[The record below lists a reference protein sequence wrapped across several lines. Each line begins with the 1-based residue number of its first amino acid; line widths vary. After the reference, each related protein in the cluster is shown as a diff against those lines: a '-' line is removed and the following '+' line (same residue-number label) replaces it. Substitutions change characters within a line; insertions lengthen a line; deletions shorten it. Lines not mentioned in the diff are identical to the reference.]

1 MIHISLHPEE
11 LFTVAGFAVTN
22 SIIVSTAILVLFAGV
37 GILLRRR
44 FALVPGMAQNIAES
58 GMEALFDLMDQVLGD
73 RKKSEK
79 YLPLVATIFLFVL
92 LSNWMG
98 LLPGIGSIVF
108 HNGEEVSPLLRS
120 PSTDLNFTLAL
131 AIISVLSINLI
142 GIGTIGVAKHAK
154 KFFNF
159 KNPIEFF
166 VGILELISEF
176 VRIISFSFRLFGN
189 IFAGEVLLV
198 VTQFLLPYVLPV
210 PFIMMETFVG
220 LIQAFIFA
228 MLTLVFISVAVEDH
242 GEEHVE
248 ANKRLMTNNK

>member
-11 LFTVAGFAVTN
+11 LFTIVGFSVTN
-22 SIIVSTAILVLFAGV
+22 SIVVSVSILALFTIAGFAM
-37 GILLRRR
+37 RRR

-58 GMEALFDLMDQVLGD
+58 TIEALIGLMDQVLGD

-79 YLPLVATIFLFVL
+79 YFALVATIFLFVL
-92 LSNWMG
+92 LSNWLG

-108 HNGEEVSPLLRS
+108 LHGEESAPLLRS
-120 PSTDLNFTLAL
+120 PSTDLNLTLAL
-131 AIISVLSINLI
+131 AIISVLSINII
-142 GIGTIGVAKHAK
+142 GIGTIGIAAHAK

-159 KNPIEFF
+159 RNPIEFF

-189 IFAGEVLLV
+189 IFAGEVLLI
-198 VTQFLLPYVLPV
+198 VTQFLIPYFLPV
-210 PFIMMETFVG
+210 PFIMMEVFVG

-228 MLTLVFISVAVEDH
+228 MLTLVFISVAIETHD
-242 GEEHVE
+242 EH
-248 ANKRLMTNNK
+248 

>member
-11 LFTVAGFAVTN
+11 LFHIAGFAVTN
-22 SIIVSTAILVLFAGV
+22 SLIVSALLLLIFVAMGLVMRRKLALIPTGIQNVAETALEGLI
-37 GILLRRR
+37 
-44 FALVPGMAQNIAES
+44 E
-58 GMEALFDLMDQVLGD
+58 LMDQVLGD

-79 YLPLVATIFLFVL
+79 YLPLVATIFTFVL
-92 LSNWMG
+92 LSNWLG

-108 HNGEEVSPLLRS
+108 HNGQESVPLLRS

-142 GIGTIGVAKHAK
+142 GIATLGLAPHLK
-154 KFFNF
+154 KFFDF
-159 KNPIEFF
+159 RSPIQFF

-198 VTQFLLPYVLPV
+198 VIQFLIPYILPV
-210 PFIMMETFVG
+210 PFVMMETFVG

-228 MLTLVFISVAVEDH
+228 MLTLVFISVATEH
-242 GEEHVE
+242 TEEH
-248 ANKRLMTNNK
+248 